1 MTPQER
7 IEPKWLTPAQ
17 IRLLH
22 SESIRIFGGV
32 TGLRDEGL
40 LESALARPKNRW
52 VYDEEVT
59 IHELAAELSYGLSRN
74 HAFIDGNKRI
84 SLLSIRAFLHRNG
97 RRFVPDLQSSVTTI
111 ENLAAGSVTL
121 EALADWIKAS
131 DPTTLIASMLSS

>member
-1 MTPQER
+1 MTVENR
-7 IEPKWLTPAQ
+7 VEPIWLTSAQ

-40 LESALARPKNRW
+40 LESALSRPRNRW
-52 VYDEEVT
+52 AYDENVT
-59 IHELAAELSYGLSRN
+59 LHQLAAELAFGLSRN
-74 HAFIDGNKRI
+74 HPFIDGNKRI

-97 RRFVPDLQSSVTTI
+97 RRFAPELLSSVTVI

-121 EALADWIKAS
+121 DELAEWILNNVS
-131 DPTTLIASMLSS
+131 DT